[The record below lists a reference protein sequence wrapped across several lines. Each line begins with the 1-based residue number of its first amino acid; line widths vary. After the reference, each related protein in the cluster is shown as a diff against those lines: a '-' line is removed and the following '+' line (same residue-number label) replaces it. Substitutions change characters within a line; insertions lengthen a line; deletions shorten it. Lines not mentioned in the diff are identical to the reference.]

1 MTKESDPNEDH
12 NKIEVPEFIEDTQ
25 SEINLSLLHQQLLE
39 DLSEENFNQI
49 YNNLNKQFSESEG
62 NLLKKASL
70 VEQLV
75 IRLQLDELSEL
86 NRAMHLGI
94 VKVDSQI
101 IMP

>member
-1 MTKESDPNEDH
+1 MTKDSDPKDEQ

-75 IRLQLDELSEL
+75 IRL
-86 NRAMHLGI
+86 
-94 VKVDSQI
+94 
-101 IMP
+101 

>member
-1 MTKESDPNEDH
+1 MTKDSDPNEDH

-70 VEQLV
+70 VE
-75 IRLQLDELSEL
+75 
-86 NRAMHLGI
+86 
-94 VKVDSQI
+94 
-101 IMP
+101 